1 MGVKIREQEHFCEI
15 FVKYCEI
22 FLKETL
28 LRDWEYRGG
37 YGIIFIIPF
46 NESLKM
52 RNGPLLTGTAGKN
65 RTAAGTMLQHTAAAK
80 PGG

>member
-1 MGVKIREQEHFCEI
+1 MGVKIREQEHFKEH
-15 FVKYCEI
+15 FCEI

-52 RNGPLLTGTAGKN
+52 RNGPLCTGTAGKK